1 MLSTRN
7 TERTVAAVMVI
18 AVLAT
23 SMLEGVGCIAL
34 LLMPDKRRPPIRLE
48 GRMSA
53 EDVMESVETTSP
65 SWTAKIVTPLDLLR
79 FLLLVL
85 PNDEHCRRG
94 IPVGK
99 AARVVA
105 GRRELTSQA
114 SNDLTL
120 PVHNAAAAIALAE
133 QRHRCRRMRMEAM
146 LVGCFVLPCCRQV
159 AALPRRGFE
168 D

>member
-1 MLSTRN
+1 
-7 TERTVAAVMVI
+7 MVI

-34 LLMPDKRRPPIRLE
+34 LLMTVKRRPPIRLE
-48 GRMSA
+48 GRMSV
-53 EDVMESVETTSP
+53 EDVLDAVETTSP
-65 SWTAKIVTPLDLLR
+65 SWAAKIVTPLDLLR

-114 SNDLTL
+114 SNDLTS
-120 PVHNAAAAIALAE
+120 PVHNAAAAIAPAE
-133 QRHRCRRMRMEAM
+133 QRHRRRRREAM
-146 LVGCFVLPCCRQV
+146 LVGLFCV
-159 AALPRRGFE
+159 ALSENLRINLSTESLSRVSRRR
-168 D
+168 

>member
-1 MLSTRN
+1 MSSTSN

-18 AVLAT
+18 AVLT
-23 SMLEGVGCIAL
+23 TLSMLEGVGCIAL
-34 LLMPDKRRPPIRLE
+34 LLMADKRRPPIRLE

-53 EDVMESVETTSP
+53 EDVLDSVETSSP
-65 SWTAKIVTPLDLLR
+65 SWTVIIVTPLLR

-85 PNDEHCRRG
+85 SNDEQFRRG
-94 IPVGK
+94 IPVGE

-114 SNDLTL
+114 SKDITS

-133 QRHRCRRMRMEAM
+133 QRHRRRRREAM
-146 LVGCFVLPCCRQV
+146 LQCWLAFLCWAVCYYGLPESSRV
-159 AALPRRGFE
+159 SRY
-168 D
+168 